1 MDIDLWKISEINRIE
16 WIEEMANI
24 VIITKEIKIMKEE
37 MIFKWGKEP
46 GREMIIILVQYK
58 IIIDHSL
65 VDLIQDH
72 KIKIILERINIRVEI
87 MIENMIEEGIVIQI

>member
-1 MDIDLWKISEINRIE
+1 
-16 WIEEMANI
+16 
-24 VIITKEIKIMKEE
+24 
-37 MIFKWGKEP
+37 
-46 GREMIIILVQYK
+46 MIIILVQYK

-65 VDLIQDH
+65 IDLIQDH

>member
-46 GREMIIILVQYK
+46 DRELIIILVQYK